1 MCFFKISVFLYFN
14 GIACNGIASLNWLY
28 ICNFLFPFYDFYL
41 LLFFFFTSIP
51 RITLKVELILKI
63 IGSYMSLKL
72 IRINFLDFKNF
83 NFNDIPHFPPDKLIL
98 IK

>member
-1 MCFFKISVFLYFN
+1 
-14 GIACNGIASLNWLY
+14 
-28 ICNFLFPFYDFYL
+28 
-41 LLFFFFTSIP
+41 
-51 RITLKVELILKI
+51 
-63 IGSYMSLKL
+63 MSLKL